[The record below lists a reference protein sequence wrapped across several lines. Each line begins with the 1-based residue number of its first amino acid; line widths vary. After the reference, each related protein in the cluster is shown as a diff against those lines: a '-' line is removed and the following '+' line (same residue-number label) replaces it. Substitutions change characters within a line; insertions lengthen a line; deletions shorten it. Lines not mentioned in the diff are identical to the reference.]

1 MISRIQNEPKL
12 KSCIRYEIEDE
23 GIEVGVDEKLTHSEY
38 AGVKVD
44 DYYNE
49 LHDAT
54 PPKATDYVVAVDQ
67 FLRFL
72 QPVYSG
78 NEECQRTQVP

>member
-23 GIEVGVDEKLTHSEY
+23 GMEVGVDEKLTHSEY

-44 DYYNE
+44 D
-49 LHDAT
+49 
-54 PPKATDYVVAVDQ
+54 
-67 FLRFL
+67 
-72 QPVYSG
+72 
-78 NEECQRTQVP
+78 